1 MNNQKIEPA
10 STKQVSCDCMAGQRC
25 ASEALFQGMREIL
38 IKHAGKVYRLRITR
52 KGKLI
57 LTK

>member
-1 MNNQKIEPA
+1 MNNQKIGPA
-10 STKQVSCDCMAGQRC
+10 STKQVSCDCKAVQRC

-38 IKHAGKVYRLRITR
+38 IKYAGELYRLRITR